1 MSLDVNKT
9 KFFCLPELDNLE
21 IFHARDMTS
30 SSSRHTHE
38 TLTLGIIERGSA
50 LLRYKG
56 KLFPICSGSVVV
68 INPDDAHACHP
79 ENSIGY
85 SQRIMYPSIALLEQ
99 ANYELTGRSHQIP
112 LFQNPIIYD
121 EKILRQVQRLF
132 DVLET
137 TSSALEQES
146 QLLQTLICLIRSQ
159 SKTGSSL
166 RVSSLDVELQAVTQV
181 REYLEENYI
190 ENLSL
195 RQLATLTNLSPFH
208 LNRLFSHSVGL
219 PPHLYL
225 TQVRVL
231 RAKKLLSQG
240 LAIAQVA
247 QDVGFSHQSHLNR
260 HFKKIVGVTPK
271 QYQNSKNVQD

>member
-1 MSLDVNKT
+1 MPIDVNKT
-9 KFFCLPELDNLE
+9 KFFCHPKLDNLE
-21 IFHARDMTS
+21 MFHARDMTA

-38 TLTLGIIERGSA
+38 TLTLGIIERGTA
-50 LLRYKG
+50 LLRHKG
-56 KLFPICSGSVVV
+56 ELFPICSGLVVV
-68 INPDDAHACHP
+68 INPDEAHACHP
-79 ENSIGY
+79 ENSLGY
-85 SQRIMYPSIALLEQ
+85 SQSIMYPSIAFLEQ
-99 ANYELTGRSHQIP
+99 ANYELTGRSHQLP

-121 EKILRQVQRLF
+121 EKILRQVQMLF
-132 DVLET
+132 NVLAT
-137 TSSALEQES
+137 TVSVLEQETY
-146 QLLQTLICLIRSQ
+146 LLQTLISLIRLHT
-159 SKTGSSL
+159 KTTSIKFK
-166 RVSSLDVELQAVTQV
+166 SLDVKPQAIHQI
-181 REYLEENYI
+181 REYSEENYI

-195 RQLATLTNLSPFH
+195 RQLSTLANLSPFH
-208 LNRLFSHSVGL
+208 LSRLFSKLVGL

-240 LAIAQVA
+240 LSIAQVA